1 MWHVLV
7 KTCLILTVTQLQT
20 KMVVVERHPSPRLLT
35 IVVVLSRW
43 LLIFLRL
50 LLWRPPF
57 PWSPQAGSA
66 SSLSTGSDLFCSSSS
81 SQTWKRV
88 TSQYRK
94 YADPKDVVIVKGHL
108 IPHEAVAIY
117 HFVPYSVQ
125 QMPSNGWSLENN
137 SNLLWLWQYFI
148 VEAFTYT
155 FVCFFS
161 KQKVSHIA
169 SGPQGV
175 APSCSTV
182 GSSSSHC
189 KTRLQ
194 TLGTKVVQ
202 RDILEVDSVFCL
214 LVCLY
219 VHQAWEAA
227 EFYLIPDM
235 RKTII
240 NLACPQLA
248 MLREAT

>member
-1 MWHVLV
+1 MAD
-7 KTCLILTVTQLQT
+7 LTIEGDASYIFIRITNSTLLCKSAYDMSWSKPASYSQLQT
-20 KMVVVERHPSPRLLT
+20 KMVVVERHPSPRLVT

-81 SQTWKRV
+81 SQTWKRA

-148 VEAFTYT
+148 VKAFTYT
-155 FVCFFS
+155 FVCSSS

-202 RDILEVDSVFCL
+202 RDILEVDWVLQTFVFLSVCMCIRL
-214 LVCLY
+214 ER
-219 VHQAWEAA
+219 Q
-227 EFYLIPDM
+227 
-235 RKTII
+235 
-240 NLACPQLA
+240 
-248 MLREAT
+248 